1 MTRLC
6 WRILGFLRRTKPNEQ
21 LRACLSIEGLRRI
34 DTAHDDKMDLSDEVF
49 YAAPSFRPALT
60 ERRPC
65 FSSVRTPP
73 LDSPPPPCDP
83 RPWAP
88 PAVRASPPCAA
99 TACEAPSAACSAVP
113 QSHDVNVKRV
123 YRFYLEE
130 GLMGRRK
137 RQKRLVRK
145 PMA

>member
-1 MTRLC
+1 
-6 WRILGFLRRTKPNEQ
+6 
-21 LRACLSIEGLRRI
+21 
-34 DTAHDDKMDLSDEVF
+34 
-49 YAAPSFRPALT
+49 
-60 ERRPC
+60 
-65 FSSVRTPP
+65 
-73 LDSPPPPCDP
+73 
-83 RPWAP
+83 
-88 PAVRASPPCAA
+88 
-99 TACEAPSAACSAVP
+99 VP